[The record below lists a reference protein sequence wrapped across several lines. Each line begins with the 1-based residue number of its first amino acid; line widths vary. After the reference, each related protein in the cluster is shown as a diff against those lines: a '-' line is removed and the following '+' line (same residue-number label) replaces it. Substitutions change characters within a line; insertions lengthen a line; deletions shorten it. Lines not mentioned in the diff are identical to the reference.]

1 MKKITL
7 FLLLVISLQVS
18 AQIRRVALFD
28 FTKPT
33 ELNPSITPRTD
44 NGGGLK
50 VSDKVFTNGLANISF
65 VEGSQ
70 ITGAQIQTGID
81 EEWNIT
87 SYTLRL
93 TYTTQMVFSC
103 TNGSTIDSIRISHDS
118 VIGDLSLN
126 DSDQPG
132 TLDAL
137 QGCELWKSE
146 PNSNVSKVVFKN
158 GPNSTEFKQI
168 AVYYKE
174 NASTLSASFDIPSG
188 STLNSFETLRL
199 TYAKKISLTGNS
211 ALSVVDSNGNTT
223 ALNVTT
229 SGKTATLSL
238 DKAITEK
245 GSYRITIPE
254 GFFKDNDGYVNA
266 RQSYGFT
273 IETAKNTF
281 NYTNASPSLGNIT
294 KLSDKFSLEFP
305 DEVGYVAPTPLVLFK
320 DGKAKR
326 SVVMSKE
333 GEKVIFSFQ
342 NVTDDLTENG
352 TYTLT
357 VPEGSIY
364 NAFKGMDEYELYNKE
379 FTLTYTISG
388 EDPNPNPTP
397 EPSVD
402 SETMKAAKVLL
413 QNTGV
418 GYPATTSEAYLNL
431 KQAVESETT
440 PSDEEL
446 MVLIDAYNNETAVNL
461 PEDGKWY
468 KLANVNSKGK
478 TLFVTTDTDG
488 GIALTNDESQGIAF
502 VASIID
508 NQFAL
513 QAQNGKYFF
522 VNGLTE
528 GQGKELTISKFK
540 ANGIEAKD
548 VIGTL
553 SIYGYCST
561 NTEDKELFAYALVNH
576 STGKLDTDVTAASLH
591 FTEKLSNA
599 FKFVETDKPTD
610 EIVAVK
616 TTFTVTPDV
625 ASTNSEVLTLTLS
638 DVDEVTLSENADVY
652 FASTTGA
659 RKANA
664 TLVPV
669 TGKKNQFTI
678 ALGGLTNGSYCLIVP
693 EGTFLYVKDGKTVK
707 NQEYTKAFTIGKN
720 GSGGDENF
728 NYTYNSF
735 FLYNSPGQGIPVKD
749 TFFNDFII
757 YVRLSSNSGLY
768 ADVNKTVKLVNYRN
782 ANEVIRTGHLEPCT
796 IDVYNTMALKLVLDS
811 PIAEGDLKA
820 GMYTIIL
827 APGTFGDTNFK
838 KYLDDKTS
846 ISPSECSVNADR
858 RLHYTVDNDKAT
870 GIDEVTTGSDK
881 STVIYDLMGRRVQDM
896 SRPGIYIVNGK
907 KVVKK

>member
-7 FLLLVISLQVS
+7 FLLLVISMQMS
-18 AQIRRVALFD
+18 AQIRRVAKFD

-65 VEGSQ
+65 IEGSQ
-70 ITGAQIQTGID
+70 ITGAQIMTGID

-103 TNGSTIDSIRISHDS
+103 NNGATIDSIRISHDS
-118 VIGDLSLN
+118 VMGDLSLS

-168 AVYYKE
+168 TVYYKE
-174 NASTLSASFDIPSG
+174 IANTLSASFDIPSG
-188 STLNSFETLRL
+188 STLNTFESLKL
-199 TYAKKISLTGNS
+199 TYPKNISLTGGS
-211 ALSVVDSNGNTT
+211 SLSVVDANGKTT
-223 ALNVTT
+223 ALKVTT
-229 SGKTATLSL
+229 SGKTAILSL

-245 GSYRITIPE
+245 GTYRITIPE

-281 NYTNASPSLGNIT
+281 NYINASPSLGKIT
-294 KLSDKFSLEFP
+294 KLTDKFYIEFP
-305 DEVGYVAPTPLVLFK
+305 DEVGYVSPSPLVLFK

-333 GEKVIFSFQ
+333 GEKVFFSFQ

-364 NAFKGMDEYELYNKE
+364 NAFKGLDEYELYNNE

-388 EDPNPNPTP
+388 EDPAPDPTP
-397 EPSVD
+397 NPSVD
-402 SETMKAAKVLL
+402 SETMKSAKALL

-418 GYPATTSEAYLNL
+418 GYPSTTSEAYLNL
-431 KQAVESETT
+431 KQAVENETT

-446 MVLIDAYNNETAVNL
+446 MPLIEAYYQETAIKL

-468 KLANVNSKGK
+468 KLANVNSQGK
-478 TLFVTTDTDG
+478 TLFVTTNDKGEVAFTD
-488 GIALTNDESQGIAF
+488 NQSQGIAF
-502 VASIID
+502 VVA
-508 NQFAL
+508 NEGGQLTL

-522 VNGLTE
+522 VNGLTDGE
-528 GQGKELTISKFK
+528 GKKLTINKFTAK
-540 ANGIEAKD
+540 DIDAKD

-576 STGKLDTDVTAASLH
+576 STGKLETDVTASSLH
-591 FTEKLSNA
+591 FTDKLSNA
-599 FKFVETDKPTD
+599 FKFVETAKPAE
-610 EIVAVK
+610 EINAVK
-616 TTFTVTPDV
+616 TTITVTPDV
-625 ASTNSEVLTLTLS
+625 ASTSKEVLTLTLPELE
-638 DVDEVTLSENADVY
+638 EVTLSENADVY
-652 FASTTGA
+652 FASTTGV
-659 RKANA
+659 RKASA

-669 TGKKNQFTI
+669 ADKKNQFTI
-678 ALGGLTNGSYCLIVP
+678 ALSGLANGNYSLIVP
-693 EGTFLYVKDGKTVK
+693 EGTFLYAKDGKTVK

-720 GSGGDENF
+720 GSDDDGNF
-728 NYTYNSF
+728 KYTYNSF

-768 ADVNKTVKLVNYRN
+768 ADVNKTVQLVNYRN
-782 ANEVIRTGHLEPCT
+782 ANDVIRTGHLEPCT
-796 IDVYNTMALKLVLDS
+796 IDVYNTMALKLVLDK
-811 PIAEGDLKA
+811 PIAEGELKA

-827 APGTFGDTNFK
+827 APGTFGDANFK

-846 ISPSECSVNADR
+846 ISPSECCVNADR

-870 GIDEVTTGSDK
+870 GINEVTTDSNK
-881 STVIYDLMGRRVQDM
+881 PTVIYDLMGRRVQNM

>member
-1 MKKITL
+1 M
-7 FLLLVISLQVS
+7 
-18 AQIRRVALFD
+18 FD

-44 NGGGLK
+44 NGGGLR
-50 VSDKVFTNGLANISF
+50 VSDKVFCNGLTNISF
-65 VEGSQ
+65 VQGSQ
-70 ITGAQIQTGID
+70 ITGAQIITGID
-81 EEWNIT
+81 KEWGTT

-103 TNGSTIDSIRISHDS
+103 TNGATIDSIRISHDS
-118 VIGDLSLN
+118 VMGDLSLS

-146 PNSNVSKVVFKN
+146 PNSNVSKVIFKN

-168 AVYYKE
+168 TVYYKE

-188 STLNSFETLRL
+188 STLNTFESLKL
-199 TYAKKISLTGNS
+199 TYPKNISLAGS
-211 ALSVVDSNGNTT
+211 SSLSIVDANGITT
-223 ALNVTT
+223 ALKVST

-245 GSYRITIPE
+245 GTYRITIPE

-266 RQSYGFT
+266 RQTYGFT
-273 IETAKNTF
+273 IESAKNTF
-281 NYTNASPSLGNIT
+281 NYISASPSIGKIT
-294 KLSDKFSLEFP
+294 KLTDKFYLEFP
-305 DEVGYVAPTPLVLFK
+305 DEVGYVASNPLVLFK

-333 GEKVIFSFQ
+333 GEKVFFSFQ
-342 NVTDDLTENG
+342 NVTDDLSENG

-379 FTLTYTISG
+379 FTLTYTIGG
-388 EDPNPNPTP
+388 EDPNPTP
-397 EPSVD
+397 DPSVD
-402 SETMKAAKVLL
+402 SEVMKSAKALL

-418 GYPATTSEAYLNL
+418 GYPSITSEAYLNL
-431 KQAVESETT
+431 KQAVESETVA
-440 PSDEEL
+440 SDEEL
-446 MVLIDAYNNETAVNL
+446 MPLIEAYYKETDIML
-461 PEDGKWY
+461 PEAGKWY
-468 KLANVNSKGK
+468 KLASVNSQGK
-478 TLFVTTDTDG
+478 TLFVTTDGNG
-488 GIALTNDESQGIAF
+488 GMALTDSQSQGIAF
-502 VASIID
+502 VAA
-508 NQFAL
+508 NEGTQLTL

-522 VNGLTE
+522 VNGLTD
-528 GQGKELTISKFK
+528 GLGKELTIAKFTT
-540 ANGIEAKD
+540 NGIEAKD
-548 VIGTL
+548 VLGTF

-561 NTEDKELFAYALVNH
+561 NTEDKNLFAYALINH
-576 STGKLDTDVTAASLH
+576 STGKLDTDVTASNLH
-591 FTEKLSNA
+591 FTDKLSNA
-599 FKFVETDKPTD
+599 FKFIETDKPSD
-610 EIVAVK
+610 EISAVK
-616 TTFTVTPDV
+616 TTFTITPDV
-625 ASTNSEVLTLTLS
+625 ASTNNEVLTLTLPE
-638 DVDEVTLSENADVY
+638 VEEVTLAENADVY
-652 FASTTGA
+652 FASTTGV
-659 RKANA
+659 RKASA

-669 TGKKNQFTI
+669 ADKKNQFTI
-678 ALGGLTNGSYCLIVP
+678 ALSELANGSYSLIVP
-693 EGTFLYVKDGKTVK
+693 EGTFLYTKDGKTVM

-720 GSGGDENF
+720 GSGDDGNF
-728 NYTYNSF
+728 KYTYNSF

-768 ADVNKTVKLVNYRN
+768 ADVNKTVQLVNYRN
-782 ANEVIRTGHLEPCT
+782 VNEVIRTGHLEPCT
-796 IDVYNTMALKLVLDS
+796 IDVYNTMALKLVLDN
-811 PIAEGDLKA
+811 PIVEGDLKA

-827 APGTFGDTNFK
+827 SPGTFGDANFK

-870 GIDEVTTGSDK
+870 GIDEVTTDTNRP
-881 STVIYDLMGRRVQDM
+881 TVIYDLMGRRVQDM